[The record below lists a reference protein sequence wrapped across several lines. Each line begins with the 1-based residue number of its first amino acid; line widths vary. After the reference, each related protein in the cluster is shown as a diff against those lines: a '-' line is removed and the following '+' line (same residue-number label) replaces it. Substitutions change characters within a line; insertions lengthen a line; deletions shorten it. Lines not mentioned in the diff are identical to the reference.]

1 MRYIIGDLTIRLC
14 SGVFH
19 RIETIKQAAAN
30 YDYNP
35 YLVTKSGIF
44 ILFDYI
50 YIYLLEEII
59 CIIYIIYKLS
69 DPLVNELP
77 PVTLEEYEALREN
90 VSMVET
96 KLLIV
101 KASLQ
106 LQLADHSITGLPRQR
121 KIIESRVSSKYLI
134 YIDI

>member
-50 YIYLLEEII
+50 YIYIF
-59 CIIYIIYKLS
+59 
-69 DPLVNELP
+69 
-77 PVTLEEYEALREN
+77 T
-90 VSMVET
+90 
-96 KLLIV
+96 
-101 KASLQ
+101 
-106 LQLADHSITGLPRQR
+106 
-121 KIIESRVSSKYLI
+121 
-134 YIDI
+134 

>member
-50 YIYLLEEII
+50 YIYLLEEVI

>member
-50 YIYLLEEII
+50 YIY
-59 CIIYIIYKLS
+59 IYLKKLS
-69 DPLVNELP
+69 V
-77 PVTLEEYEALREN
+77 
-90 VSMVET
+90 
-96 KLLIV
+96 
-101 KASLQ
+101 
-106 LQLADHSITGLPRQR
+106 
-121 KIIESRVSSKYLI
+121 
-134 YIDI
+134 